1 MCALHLRPEVTQARQ
16 GPSSILCVDD
26 SEDILLICRTML
38 EASGYQVLTA
48 SSGQR
53 ALELLQRHPVDAV
66 VIDNIMP
73 EMSGLELACAI
84 KRTGAGIPVIMF
96 SSTGQPDE
104 SFPFVDVYVSKG
116 QGPIALRNLL
126 GTLLRK

>member
-1 MCALHLRPEVTQARQ
+1 MRQA
-16 GPSSILCVDD
+16 PSSILCVDD

-53 ALELLQRHPVDAV
+53 ALELLQRHTVDAA